1 MPAFNLSHFRGVILD
16 AASLGGDIDLSPIT
30 NTSSDWTV
38 HATTTAEETIARLQN
53 CQVAVTNKVVI
64 DAQVMAKCPEL
75 KLICVA
81 ATGTNNIDLDAAEKL
96 GIQVKNA
103 EGYSTESVAQH
114 SISLMLA
121 LAGQMQR
128 YQNDLRQG
136 LWSQSPFFC
145 LLDHPIN
152 ELSGKTLGIIGAG
165 NTGLATARI
174 AKALGMTVLLSQ
186 RPHTD
191 SCPADRTPFHTLLE
205 NSDVISLHCPLSDS
219 TQHLIGAPELQKM
232 KASSLLIN
240 CARGGIVDESALLQA
255 LHSNVIAGAALDV
268 LEQEPPAEN
277 HPLLHY
283 AQQHHN
289 LLLTPHI
296 AWASVKSRQRLVAIV
311 AKNIHTFTAAANPCA
326 N

>member
-1 MPAFNLSHFRGVILD
+1 MKAFRHANFRGVILD
-16 AASLGGDIDLSPIT
+16 AASLGDDIDLSPVT
-30 NTSSDWTV
+30 NTANDWTI
-38 HATTTAEETIARLQN
+38 HASTTTKERVTRLQG
-53 CQVAVTNKVVI
+53 CQVVVTNKVVI
-64 DAQVMAKCPEL
+64 DAHVMSKCTAL

-81 ATGTNNIDLDAAEKL
+81 ATGTNNIDLNAAHSL
-96 GIQVKNA
+96 GIKVINA

-121 LAGQMQR
+121 LAGQMQSF
-128 YQNDLRQG
+128 QSDLHQG

-165 NTGLATARI
+165 NTGLATAHI
-174 AKALGMTVLLSQ
+174 ATALGMTVLLSQ

-191 SCPADRTPFHTLLE
+191 SCPEGRTPFQTLLQ
-205 NSDVISLHCPLSDS
+205 NSDIVSLHCPLSEA
-219 TQHLIGAPELQKM
+219 TQHLIGAAELQKM

-255 LHSNVIAGAALDV
+255 LKSNVIAGAALDV
-268 LEQEPPAEN
+268 LEQEPPSED
-277 HPLLHY
+277 HPLLNY
-283 AQQHHN
+283 AQQHHH

-296 AWASVKSRQRLVAIV
+296 AWASVNARQRLVTIV
-311 AKNIHTFTAAANPCA
+311 AENIKTIFPPS
-326 N
+326 

>member
-1 MPAFNLSHFRGVILD
+1 MPSPSLTHFRGVILD
-16 AASLGGDIDLSPIT
+16 AASLGRDVDLSPV
-30 NTSSDWTV
+30 TSTGNDWTV
-38 HATTTAEETIARLQN
+38 HATTTAEETITRLQDS
-53 CQVAVTNKVVI
+53 QIVVTNKVVI
-64 DAQVMAKCPEL
+64 DAQVMAQCPAL

-81 ATGTNNIDLDAAEKL
+81 ATGTNNIDLDAAHRL
-96 GIQVKNA
+96 GIEVKNA
-103 EGYSTESVAQH
+103 EGYSTKSVAQH

-152 ELSGKTLGIIGAG
+152 ELSNKTLGIIGAG

-186 RPHTD
+186 RPRTD
-191 SCPADRTPFHTLLE
+191 NCPADRTPFQTLLKH
-205 NSDVISLHCPLSDS
+205 SDIVSLHCPLSDT
-219 TQHLIGAPELQKM
+219 TQHLIGAAELHQM

-255 LHSNVIAGAALDV
+255 LKSNSIAGAALDV

>member
-1 MPAFNLSHFRGVILD
+1 MPSSNLTHFRGVILD
-16 AASLGGDIDLSPIT
+16 AASLGRDVDLSPV
-30 NTSSDWTV
+30 TSTGNDWTV
-38 HATTTAEETIARLQN
+38 HATTTAEETIARLQG
-53 CQVAVTNKVVI
+53 CQVVVTNKVVI
-64 DAQVMAKCPEL
+64 DAQVMSQSPAL

-81 ATGTNNIDLDAAEKL
+81 ATGTNNIDLDAAHRL
-96 GIQVKNA
+96 GIKVKNA

-128 YQNDLRQG
+128 YQSDLRQG

-186 RPHTD
+186 RPRTD
-191 SCPADRTPFHTLLE
+191 DCPADRTPFQTLLK
-205 NSDVISLHCPLSDS
+205 NSDIVSLHCPLSDT
-219 TQHLIGAPELQKM
+219 TQHLIGAAELQQM

-255 LHSNVIAGAALDV
+255 LKSNSIAGAALDV

-283 AQQHHN
+283 AQQHHH

-296 AWASVKSRQRLVAIV
+296 AWASVTARQRLVAIV
-311 AKNIHTFTAAANPCA
+311 AKNIHSFITAADHSEN
-326 N
+326 